1 MTVGEVTSDGR
12 ARVLADG
19 HQMPILGLGVWQVP
33 DGAACVKAVRWALEL
48 GYRHL
53 DTAQAY
59 GNEASVGRAL
69 RESGVPR
76 EEVFI
81 TTKFHPGRTDPV
93 AEAEQSL
100 RRLCLDYVDLYL
112 VHWPQGGPEWAW
124 PGMQRSR
131 ERGLARSVG
140 VSNFSAN
147 DLAAVMAAGSIPPV
161 VNQVQFS
168 PVHYRRALLEA
179 CRRRGV
185 QVEAYSPLGTGQHL
199 TNGTVRQVARR
210 VGRTPAQVLL
220 RWCVQRALVV
230 IPKSI
235 HEERIRQNAQIF
247 DFTLSPQDMA
257 DLDALDRTKGTDR
270 AHERNV
276 WRGGLR
282 RVRAIM
288 PIPWAPGGRQ

>member
-1 MTVGEVTSDGR
+1 
-12 ARVLADG
+12 
-19 HQMPILGLGVWQVP
+19 
-33 DGAACVKAVRWALEL
+33 
-48 GYRHL
+48 
-53 DTAQAY
+53 
-59 GNEASVGRAL
+59 
-69 RESGVPR
+69 VPR
-76 EEVFI
+76 DEVFI
-81 TTKFHPGRTDPV
+81 TTKFDPRQADPV

-100 RRLCLDYVDLYL
+100 RRLGVDQVDLYL
-112 VHWPQGGPEWAW
+112 VHWPQGGPVWAW

-161 VNQVQFS
+161 VNQVQLS
-168 PVHYRRALLEA
+168 PVYYRRALLEA

-199 TNGTVRQVARR
+199 NNGTVRKVARR

-220 RWCVQRALVV
+220 RWCVQRDLVV
-230 IPKSI
+230 IPKST
-235 HEERIRQNAQIF
+235 HEERIRENAQIF

-257 DLDALDRTKGTDR
+257 ELDALDRTKGTDR

-288 PIPWAPGGRQ
+288 PIPRTS